1 MENILKSKFQTCM
14 TFAKVIII
22 DQNLTHVIIMSLI
35 GYVTKFSFKFQ
46 CPKILKIIIK
56 SLILD
61 LMYSQ
66 FKVMGA

>member
-1 MENILKSKFQTCM
+1 M
-14 TFAKVIII
+14 TFAKIIII
-22 DQNLTHVIIMSLI
+22 DQNLTHEIIISSI
-35 GYVTKFSFKFQ
+35 EYVTKFSFKFQ